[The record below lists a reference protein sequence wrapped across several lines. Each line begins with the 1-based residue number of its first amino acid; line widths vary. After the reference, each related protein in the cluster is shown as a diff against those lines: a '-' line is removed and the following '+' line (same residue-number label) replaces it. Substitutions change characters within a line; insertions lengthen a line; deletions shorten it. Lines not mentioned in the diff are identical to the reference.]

1 MTDFNPTI
9 TPLVYTKNEVDS
21 LINKSTNDINGIK
34 GTIETADYNT
44 FCTTKEGNDIFK
56 EVYIYPYVEI
66 RDVKDIT
73 INKDTNGL
81 YQITFLNSE
90 NKYSYVYL
98 GNDKSVE
105 EGEVVSGEVEGEG
118 FAVGATFY
126 AVIDWYRIPE
136 KSSKTI
142 STNFTSLIDNSK
154 YSPIITHVMQSY
166 KFVKGSLGNAF
177 IRELYLEDLRRE
189 EYENGALVSVH
200 AYSFSPSIIPK
211 EFMLSDIE
219 RNYKGRWVINFGAKY
234 GGEAYPFKF
243 ETTENPESKD
253 VIKGELLSWIDEG
266 KVQYKATMYAVVDW
280 TQIPDGTSVRYGRP
294 LLGGVVQKRL
304 SPIICTANED
314 VEWSDTFNLNDYKTQ
329 GVYNI
334 SGERLSSD
342 DNLPITNAASGHSIS
357 GQLTVLDA
365 SLSDAERCVTQY
377 LKLTNR
383 LGKEGKEYIRTYNR
397 FKDSREEWSLWRELK
412 GTMNLDQ
419 ISEEELNNYTEN
431 GTYEGVINNNDA
443 SSAEQIVE
451 KINSFLTALERG
463 NTATLPTGTFFTM
476 EVLNNYAV
484 AKYITQ
490 ITGGDLPKTII
501 QRAKCVFPTSQYIEI
516 YRMKVGDEDFDAW
529 SKIK

>member
-21 LINKSTNDINGIK
+21 LINNSTAEIK
-34 GTIETADYNT
+34 GTIETANYNT

-66 RDVKDIT
+66 KDVKEVIIHRNTD
-73 INKDTNGL
+73 GL

-98 GNDKSVE
+98 GSDKSVE
-105 EGEVVSGEVEGEG
+105 EGEVISGEVEGDG
-118 FAVGATFY
+118 FAVGSTFY
-126 AVIDWYRIPE
+126 AVIDWDKIPFG
-136 KSSKTI
+136 SSKTI
-142 STNFTSLIDNSK
+142 STNFTSLIYNSK
-154 YSPIITHVMQSY
+154 YSPLITHVMQNY

-189 EYENGALVSVH
+189 EYDENGVLVSVH
-200 AYSFSPSIIPK
+200 AYSSTPSIIPRY
-211 EFMLSDIE
+211 FMLSDIE
-219 RNYKGRWVINFGAKY
+219 RNFEGRWVINFGAKAKD
-234 GGEAYPFKF
+234 GDMAHPFMYV
-243 ETTENPESKD
+243 TTENPENKD

-280 TQIPDGTSVRYGRP
+280 TQIPDGTSVNYGRP
-294 LLGGVVQKRL
+294 LLGGVTQKRL
-304 SPIICTANED
+304 SPIICTANEN
-314 VEWSDTFNLNDYKTQ
+314 VEWSDTFNLNNYKTQ
-329 GVYNI
+329 GIYNI
-334 SGERLSSD
+334 SGERLNSN

-357 GQLTVLDA
+357 GELTVLDA
-365 SLSDAERCVTQY
+365 SLSETERCVTQY
-377 LKLTNR
+377 LKLSNR

-397 FKDSREEWSLWRELK
+397 FKDGREEWSLWRELK

-443 SSAEQIVE
+443 SSAEQIIA
-451 KINSFLTALERG
+451 KIDSFLTALERG
-463 NTATLPTGTFFTM
+463 NTVPLPTGTFFTM

-484 AKYITQ
+484 TKYIMQ
-490 ITGGDLPKTII
+490 NTGVEIPKTII
-501 QRAKCVFPTSQYIEI
+501 QRAKCVFPTYQYIEI
-516 YRMKVGDEDFDAW
+516 YRMDMGDNGFSAW